1 MKCAICR
8 NGNTGEGFTTVLL
21 ERDQTILVFRNVPAK
36 ICENCGEEFISSQVN
51 RTLLQQARS
60 EMERGI
66 ILEILEFAA

>member
-8 NGNTGEGFTTVLL
+8 NGCNEERFTTVLL

-36 ICENCGEEFISSQVN
+36 ICENCGEEFISFQVN
-51 RTLLQQARS
+51 RTLLQHARS

-66 ILEILEFAA
+66 TLEILEFAA